1 MPRML
6 PMPRGLPSHSPKT
19 ARTMPMSLRNT
30 SGLMLLFGCFMAL
43 QDHALSA
50 EQVRV
55 EIARDTW
62 LSNYPAEVH
71 GSNGAAGKLKLKSI
85 QELSIL
91 DFQASPLR
99 GKKIV
104 RARLFLKSVGDEAI
118 ERVTLSTIT
127 CDWIEGTGSNYQVVE
142 GASSF
147 SHRRYPFERWNQ
159 SDLTAVCIGQG
170 GSLYA
175 SVDATPAEAPG
186 WFQLE
191 VPPRILEAR
200 IAGISYGIVLMDD
213 TGSTWKRDGDK
224 LTRKP
229 FPNRYL
235 ASRDSNRAS
244 APYLLIDVESAPKD
258 DSDLPL
264 TQNLLTLEPT
274 EKDPRTRLTWTI
286 EPGQRTDLL
295 GFSAQ
300 IDGTPVPQYHI
311 PSIDQHRD
319 GRYVMPLDFVPEFLG
334 HHQPFRIQLRT
345 LNRSGRSSLPTEW
358 KCQIQKSDMSELP
371 LRPFAQSQ
379 TATAPKINWEKA
391 LSADGR
397 QWCVIDPLDTL
408 LPDSNTLIP
417 QQRDAYLASNHLWN
431 AASKTITLDSARGGW
446 VGFQVVCDKPPTS
459 LDVRLE
465 LDSQSDA
472 KSRSSDPTDSPSPTS
487 GTTESETAKELDFRT
502 EWYQYATVPNKDQAT
517 PDPLLL
523 LARGNANLHS
533 SWKPSTPNRTTSWLI
548 ECYVPPESK
557 PGKILGRLQWIADG
571 KPIEFAI
578 LLNVHDV
585 VLPKTLSFLPEMNSY
600 GLPEMDLEY
609 YRLSHRHRTVLNRV
623 PYNQRGVVTEHASP
637 RWQDGNLDWKD
648 FDRRYGELFTGA
660 AFADLPRGAI
670 PIECFYLAMHENW
683 PTTMESS
690 YNGSYWANQAFPDAY
705 REAWV
710 SAVAQSAE
718 HVHDQ
723 GWKETRFHVF
733 LNNKID
739 FKSRGW
745 SAGSSPWLLDE
756 PAHFQDF
763 IALRYFGL
771 AAREGMHRASFESK
785 RPAPN
790 VLFRGDISRPQWQ
803 RDTLDDLMGYN
814 VVSQSSFRE
823 YRSLVLDRKFRENQT
838 VVIYGG
844 NNPIGTNNAMA
855 VAWCWDAWCLG
866 TDGVLPW
873 QTIGRKESWKTAD
886 ELALFYPHPEQDA
899 EPPTPSIRL
908 KAYCYGQQD
917 VEVLALVAK
926 RFNQDRYTFGERTKR
941 TLNWKMDLHIEGDAV
956 EPAPRVDYGS
966 LTPEMLHHW
975 RVQWLELAASP
986 SPKEPTPLAP

>member
-1 MPRML
+1 
-6 PMPRGLPSHSPKT
+6 
-19 ARTMPMSLRNT
+19 MSLWNT
-30 SGLMLLFGCFMAL
+30 TGSLLLSCFMAIICGA
-43 QDHALSA
+43 QSA

-55 EIARDTW
+55 DIARDTW

-71 GSNGAAGKLKLKSI
+71 GSNGAAAKLKLKSI

-104 RARLFLKSVGDEAI
+104 RARLFLKSAGDETI

-147 SHRRYPFERWNQ
+147 SHRRYPYERWNH

-175 SVDATPAEAPG
+175 SVDAKPAELPG
-186 WFQLE
+186 WYQLE

-200 IAGISYGIVLMDD
+200 LAGLSFGIVLMDD

-224 LTRKP
+224 ITRKH

-244 APYLLIDVESAPKD
+244 APYLLVDVESAPAED
-258 DSDLPL
+258 AATPPPQDL
-264 TQNLLTLEPT
+264 QVLEPT
-274 EKDPRTRLTWTI
+274 DQDPRTRLTWTI
-286 EPGQRTDLL
+286 DPAQRADRI
-295 GFSAQ
+295 GFTAE

-311 PSIDQHRD
+311 PSIEQHRD
-319 GRYVMPLDFVPEFLG
+319 GRYVMPLAFVPELLG
-334 HHQPFRIQLRT
+334 HHQPYRIHLRA
-345 LNRSGRSSLPTEW
+345 LSRSGRASRSAELECSVP
-358 KCQIQKSDMSELP
+358 KSDLSELP
-371 LRPFAQSQ
+371 LRTFPHTQA
-379 TATAPKINWEKA
+379 ATAPKILWEKA
-391 LSADGR
+391 LSAHGR
-397 QWCVIDPLDTL
+397 RWSIIDPLDTL
-408 LPDSNTLIP
+408 LPASNTLIP
-417 QQRDAYLASNHLWN
+417 QQRDSYLASNHLWN
-431 AASKTITLDSARGGW
+431 ANAKTISLDSPRGGW
-446 VGFQVVCDKPPTS
+446 VGFQVICDTPPES
-459 LDVRLE
+459 IEMHLE
-465 LDSQSDA
+465 LGIDRDA
-472 KSRSSDPTDSPSPTS
+472 KNAPPPPIDSPKI
-487 GTTESETAKELDFRT
+487 ESRPANAQEIRT
-502 EWYQYATVPNKDQAT
+502 EWYRYATVPNKDTAT
-517 PDPLLL
+517 PDPLVL
-523 LARGNANLHS
+523 LARGNAKLQS
-533 SWKPSTPNRTTSWLI
+533 SWKPSPTHQSTSWLI
-548 ECYVPPESK
+548 ECYVPPETK
-557 PGKILGRLQWIADG
+557 PGKMPGRLLWIADG
-571 KPIEFAI
+571 KPIELAI
-578 LLNVHDV
+578 NLNVHDV
-585 VLPKTLSFLPEMNSY
+585 VLPKTLSFLPEMNCY
-600 GLPEMDLEY
+600 GLPEMDREY
-609 YRLSHRHRTVLNRV
+609 YRLGHRHRTVLNRV
-623 PYNQRGVVTEHASP
+623 PYSQSGVVAKHVSP
-637 RWQDGNLDWKD
+637 LWRDGQLDWQD

-660 AFADLPRGAI
+660 AFADLPRGEI
-670 PIECFYLAMHENW
+670 PIECFYFAMHENW

-690 YNGSYWANQAFPDAY
+690 YNGNYWADQAFPDAY

-756 PAHFQDF
+756 PANFQDF

-771 AAREGMHRASFESK
+771 AAREGMLRAGVESK

-823 YRSLVLDRKFRENQT
+823 YRTLVLDRKFRENQT

-855 VAWCWDAWCLG
+855 VAWSWDAWCLG
-866 TDGVLPW
+866 ADGVLPW
-873 QTIGRKESWKTAD
+873 QTIGRKESWKAAD

-899 EPPTPSIRL
+899 EPPAPSIRL

-926 RFNQDRYTFGERTKR
+926 RFAQDRYTFGERARR
-941 TLNWKMDLHIEGDAV
+941 TLDWKMDLHIEGDAV

-975 RVQWLELAASP
+975 RIQWLELAASP
-986 SPKEPTPLAP
+986 SPVNQTPLAP